1 MRLNMNDEQLQTLE
15 QVRRFVEGSREVE
28 FEGVNTK
35 EKYKW
40 MEEVLKKYRY
50 FRLKKE
56 GKGLIRRYIIK
67 VSGYSRAQV
76 TRLIGKYQE
85 TGKIKLVEYRRH
97 RFPRKYSDVE
107 VLLLARTDELHGW
120 LSGPAT
126 RKILEREYEIYGDGR
141 FKNLSNISVAQIY
154 NLRRSQR
161 YKGNRFTRTRQVA
174 TRIGERVKP
183 DSQGQPGLIR
193 VDTVHQGDQEG
204 RKGVYH
210 INSVDEVT
218 QWEVVVSIERISENH
233 LAAVLEDL
241 INQFPFKIRGF
252 HSDNGGEFVNHSV
265 AGILNKLLIRF
276 TKSRP
281 RHSNDNGLVESK
293 NGSVIRKNLGYVH
306 IPQAC
311 ADLLNGYHR
320 NYLNPYINF
329 HRPCFFPVEEIDHKG
344 KVKRMY
350 PYDKID
356 TPYEKLKSLPGVEN
370 YLRSGVSLTNLN
382 TYARQKSDNEFA
394 ERMVKARSNLFKQAQ
409 IIQQGTTF
417 FDP

>member
-15 QVRRFVEGSREVE
+15 QVRRFVEGNLEVE
-28 FEGVNTK
+28 FKGINTR

-40 MEEVLKKYRY
+40 MEEVLKRFRYYRL
-50 FRLKKE
+50 RKE

-85 TGKIKLVEYRRH
+85 KGKIKLVEYQRH
-97 RFPRKYSDVE
+97 RFPRKYKDVE
-107 VLLLARTDELHGW
+107 VSLLARTDELHGW

-126 RKILEREYEIYGDGR
+126 RKILEREYEIYGDER
-141 FKNLSNISVAQIY
+141 FKNLGGISVAQIY

-161 YKGNRFTRTRQVA
+161 YKGKRFTRTRQVA
-174 TRIGERVKP
+174 SRIGERVKP

-241 INQFPFKIRGF
+241 INQFPFNIRGF

-293 NGSVIRKNLGYVH
+293 NGSVVRKNLGYVH

-311 ADLLNGYHR
+311 ADLLNSYHR
-320 NYLNPYINF
+320 AYLNPYINF

-344 KVKRMY
+344 KVKRKY

-356 TPYEKLKSLPGVEN
+356 TPYEKLKSIPGVEN
-370 YLRSGVSLTNLN
+370 YLRSGVSLTKLD
-382 TYARQKSDNEFA
+382 TYASQKSDNEFA

-409 IIQQGTTF
+409 IMQQGLTF